1 MDDIV
6 KINHDVR
13 DLNSMMKIMDT
24 EVDKQGQTINI
35 IEEHVTKADEHV
47 NAATNDIKETRKIQ
61 KSKNKWLW
69 IGLAAVTVVA
79 VVLLLIF
86 VL

>member
-24 EVDKQGQTINI
+24 EVEKQGQTINI

-47 NAATNDIKETRKIQ
+47 SAAADDIKETRKIQ

-69 IGLAAVTVVA
+69 IGLIGIAVVA
-79 VVLLLIF
+79 VVLILIF

>member
-1 MDDIV
+1 MDDLV

-13 DLNSMMKIMDT
+13 DLNSMMKIMDN

-35 IEEHVTKADEHV
+35 IEEHVTKADEKV
-47 NAATNDIKETRKIQ
+47 KAATDDIKESRKIQ

-69 IGLAAVTVVA
+69 IGLAAVAVVA
-79 VVLLLIF
+79 VVLILIF

>member
-1 MDDIV
+1 MDDVV

-24 EVDKQGQTINI
+24 EVNKQGETINI
-35 IEEHVTKADEHV
+35 IEEHVTAADKKV
-47 NAATNDIKETRKIQ
+47 SAATSDIKETRKIQ

-69 IGLAAVTVVA
+69 IGLAGVAVVA
-79 VVLLLIF
+79 VVLILIF